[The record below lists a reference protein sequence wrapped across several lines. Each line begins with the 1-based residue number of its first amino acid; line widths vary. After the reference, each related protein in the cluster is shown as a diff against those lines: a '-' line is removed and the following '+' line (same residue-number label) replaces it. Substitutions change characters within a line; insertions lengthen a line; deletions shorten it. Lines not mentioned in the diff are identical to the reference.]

1 MTPYEGAERKNADGA
16 RMQAR
21 DIGVV
26 EGSVCVPGRT
36 GEVPPQGAFL
46 AQPRTESP
54 NHECDD
60 GRSLAQRC
68 TIELRGCP
76 GSVVQHQN
84 KGESPA
90 PDPQALLRRPRQ
102 PRGRAGELTRHGR
115 SRGYA
120 RPCPVAQPFAPSGS
134 STQINGLVAQR
145 GEEIGI
151 DVTHHRRVNEI
162 IKRIEKGEL
171 VPSASCS
178 SVVISCAPASNAK
191 DMSEDEA
198 ARRLEDHLSVSL
210 HVFLH

>member
-54 NHECDD
+54 NHECND
-60 GRSLAQRC
+60 GRFLAQRC

-102 PRGRAGELTRHGR
+102 AQAETGDTAQNKILESSNGEWMDTRAPGTAVPAYPHLATVGESHRTKNTRRKSQG
-115 SRGYA
+115 
-120 RPCPVAQPFAPSGS
+120 VA
-134 STQINGLVAQR
+134 
-145 GEEIGI
+145 
-151 DVTHHRRVNEI
+151 
-162 IKRIEKGEL
+162 
-171 VPSASCS
+171 
-178 SVVISCAPASNAK
+178 
-191 DMSEDEA
+191 
-198 ARRLEDHLSVSL
+198 
-210 HVFLH
+210 